1 MPFPKPCVIANW
13 KMQSSW
19 EKAQQWMAHWQT
31 EMSLKPKAQLDL
43 DFMDIVVCPPTVYL
57 QALYQELA
65 CNLQLGA
72 QNTFCEEQGAYTG
85 EVSAVM
91 LKEVGCR
98 YVLVGHSERRT
109 LFLESDALVAKK
121 FKAAY
126 DAGLSPVLCVGETRA
141 ERETDAT
148 LSVIQRQLDM
158 VFDRVDAACFK
169 RAIIAYEPVWAIG
182 TGLTATPEQAEEVH
196 AAIRKHIAAKDPE
209 LALEIRLLYGGSV
222 KAANAAELFSQPNID
237 GGLVGGA
244 SLDPQEFFDICH
256 CVKGII

>member
-1 MPFPKPCVIANW
+1 
-13 KMQSSW
+13 MQSTW
-19 EKAQQWMAHWQT
+19 EKAQQWMAYWQT
-31 EMSLKPKAQLDL
+31 EMSLKPKIQLEL
-43 DFMDIVVCPPTVYL
+43 DFMDIVICPPTVYL
-57 QALYQELA
+57 QALHQELA

-85 EVSAVM
+85 EVSPLM
-91 LKEVGCR
+91 LKEVGCQ

-109 LFLESDALVAKK
+109 LFLESDAFVAKK

-141 ERETDAT
+141 EREAGQT
-148 LSVIQRQLDM
+148 LAVIQAQLEA
-158 VFDRVDAACFK
+158 VVELAGWTCFNN
-169 RAIIAYEPVWAIG
+169 AIIAYEPVWAIG
-182 TGLTATPEQAEEVH
+182 TGLTASPLEAEEVH
-196 AAIRKHIAAKDPE
+196 AAIRKYIVAANPK

-222 KAANAAELFSQPNID
+222 KASNAVELFSQPNID

-244 SLDPQEFFDICH
+244 STDPQAFFDICH